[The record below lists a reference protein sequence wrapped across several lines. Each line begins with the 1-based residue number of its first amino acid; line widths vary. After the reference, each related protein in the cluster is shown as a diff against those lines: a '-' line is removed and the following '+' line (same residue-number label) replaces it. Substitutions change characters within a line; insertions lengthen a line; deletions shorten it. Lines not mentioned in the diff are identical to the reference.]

1 MHFFF
6 FFFFF
11 FCKKLSKTI
20 GKPKE
25 LLKSLKSLGMPNKT
39 VISNFNTNE
48 ENDTLN

>member
-1 MHFFF
+1 MHF

-11 FCKKLSKTI
+11 FCKKFSETI
-20 GKPKE
+20 GRPKE

-48 ENDTLN
+48 ENDALN